1 VTVTLPAVMG
11 VRLQLQPF
19 WLGAYFLLALGIFV
33 LGVPGTEPLLPGFGA
48 LLGAVGAL
56 LLLAS
61 YGAHELTHGIAGHA
75 LGEPISQ
82 VTLFGLVDR
91 TKAPP
96 EPPSGRAE
104 VLFSLSGVVVSYVL
118 GGLFGLA
125 FLAMPAAAD
134 EATAFA
140 RGVLWWGAVGNLA
153 LAIINS
159 APAYPY
165 DGGRVVRGVIWSATN
180 DKLRAT
186 RIASAVGR
194 GFAVGLL
201 FVGAFWAF
209 VTGDFFLPLWMI
221 VAGVFLLQSSRRQLR
236 RLEIGQAVEG
246 LTVGDVM
253 EERVDVVG
261 PNLTIDTLYSQFER
275 DNDVISYP
283 VTANGQLVGEIDIAQ
298 IERVPRPEWQRTRV
312 GDVMTDLEGLP
323 TMTRGQSVMDALLRF
338 DASSV
343 DAIPVVDE
351 TDPRQLIGLLTRERL
366 VDRLQPRVKRGPGPK
381 RPAKARS

>member
-1 VTVTLPAVMG
+1 VIVTLPAVFG

-19 WLGAYFLLALGIFV
+19 WLGAYFLLAVGIFA

-56 LLLAS
+56 VLLAS
-61 YGAHELTHGIAGHA
+61 YGMHELTHGIAGHA

-91 TKAPP
+91 SKVPP

-104 VLFSLSGVVVSYVL
+104 VLFALSGVVVSYVL
-118 GGLFGLA
+118 GGAFTLA
-125 FLAMPAAAD
+125 YLAMPATAD

-159 APAYPY
+159 APCYPY
-165 DGGRVVRGVIWSATN
+165 DGGRILRGVVWSITH

-186 RIASAVGR
+186 RIASAIGR
-194 GFAVGLL
+194 AFAIGLL

-209 VTGDFFLPLWMI
+209 VTADFFLPLWAI

-246 LTVGDVM
+246 LTVADVM
-253 EERVDVVG
+253 QEKMDVVG
-261 PNLTIDTLYSQFER
+261 PNLTIDALYSQYER

-283 VTANGQLVGEIDIAQ
+283 VTANGELVGEIDIAQ

-312 GDVMTDLEGLP
+312 GDVMTDLEALP
-323 TMTRGQSVMDALLRF
+323 TMTRGESVMDALMRF
-338 DASSV
+338 DATSV
-343 DAIPVVDE
+343 DAIPVVD
-351 TDPRQLIGLLTRERL
+351 DADGKRLIGLLTRERL
-366 VDRLQPRVKRGPGPK
+366 VERLQPRVKRGGGTK